1 MSEMKVRIGGD
12 ATGFKRALDGAKG
25 EAVKGGK
32 SIASALSSP
41 LGMAMGGAG
50 AVAGIIAFTKAAV
63 DAGDKIDKG
72 SQKLGISAEQYQ
84 RLDRMAG
91 DAGAT
96 IEQVI
101 PSFARMAKM
110 LQGADEESK
119 TAQKSLE
126 RLGLTVEELKGKR
139 PDEQFAIIARRLNAI
154 SDASTKAATAQAI
167 FGRSA
172 LELMPLI
179 NGYDDLEAK
188 FKDVAVMTDENVKA
202 AARYKDAVEAIGFSI
217 QNSLVNTGFIQWL
230 ADAAEGMD
238 ALTDASGKFSVKGA
252 SDMQK
257 RLESLVVFASAY
269 ADKLA
274 DASLQAAILRKLT
287 TGGKTFLDYN
297 TTSAENEAA
306 KPTTDADIEAAENKK
321 LLAELNNIL
330 IEGEKNLADL
340 KAKNAKELDEWNKI
354 LEESEKNLA
363 ELTAKKTKE
372 KERQQ
377 EIAEKQIA
385 DMEHELKMQQM
396 INDGKAREAAIE
408 DEIYRAKQRS
418 SELTDAQIAQI
429 EDMAGQLYDLKA
441 GEESTATAR
450 GGSSRV
456 GGRDDTTTAMER
468 MGAILGGVGGA
479 NSQTLRIQNEHV
491 RVSRESLR
499 IQQKILDKTGD
510 AAIGSV

>member
-12 ATGFKRALDGAKG
+12 ATGFKRALDSAKG

-63 DAGDKIDKG
+63 DAGDKIDKA
-72 SQKLGISAEQYQ
+72 SQKLGISTEQYQ

-101 PSFARMAKM
+101 PAFSRMAKV

-321 LLAELNNIL
+321 LLDELNQIL
-330 IEGEKNLADL
+330 IAGEKNLADL
-340 KAKNAKELDEWNKI
+340 RAKKAKEETKDLDNWLNEYDKYLGSLI
-354 LEESEKNLA
+354 KQ
-363 ELTAKKTKE
+363 E
-372 KERQQ
+372 KEIKRQQ
-377 EIAEKQIA
+377 EVAEKQVA

-396 INDGKAREAAIE
+396 INDGKKREAAIE

-429 EDMAGQLYDLKA
+429 EDMAGQLYDL
-441 GEESTATAR
+441 EEEEDKKNKKDKSL
-450 GGSSRV
+450 RV